1 MPITAV
7 PCGNRRRSAAER
19 RRTASRGADSPHE
32 PGRGSRSRVLS
43 PSLKAGGRASWT
55 PEAGLRDAGDLESL
69 SVAGERRGAQMQ
81 RLADERGGGGGGRTR
96 TYEGLASGF
105 TVRPLCRSGH
115 SPASDEAFVCP
126 RERKRLGRAEAMGLM
141 LPCRAACQPKN
152 PGLSQRAGRRAEAGL
167 AWRQGLGLERTIT
180 ASKGLPQ

>member
-1 MPITAV
+1 MSGELADDV
-7 PCGNRRRSAAER
+7 YDLSDLLHYADFKCSDSAMHFIVAKP
-19 RRTASRGADSPHE
+19 APDINRGAKC
-32 PGRGSRSRVLS
+32 RVAPTQSCVIHNCLHDFNQL
-43 PSLKAGGRASWT
+43 PLLNPKT
-55 PEAGLRDAGDLESL
+55 
-69 SVAGERRGAQMQ
+69 
-81 RLADERGGGGGGRTR
+81 GGGGRTR
-96 TYEGLASGF
+96 TDEGLASGF